1 LKVFLLVLNQ
11 PCSSFKKNT
20 PLHLA
25 CAALSLSTA
34 QVLLQAGANKQIIDE
49 QQRTPAGETKVF
61 QSEEEMSFD

>member
-1 LKVFLLVLNQ
+1 MKNSIKRFSFYLVLNQ

-34 QVLLQAGANKQIIDE
+34 QALLQAGANKQIIDE
-49 QQRTPAGETKVF
+49 QQRTPAGKNKVLHNK
-61 QSEEEMSFD
+61 